1 MTPRKL
7 RPEEKIARA
16 LRDLDLDELKQET
29 TKTDSILIRVS
40 ADEKSEIRTIAEVLE
55 ISVTEYLLGLH
66 RQAVVHVRRPRS
78 SE

>member
-7 RPEEKIARA
+7 TSEEKIARA

-40 ADEKSEIRTIAEVLE
+40 ADEKSEIRTVAETLE
-55 ISVTEYLLGLH
+55 ISVAEYLLGLH
-66 RQAVVHVRRPRS
+66 RGVRERLR
-78 SE
+78 

>member
-1 MTPRKL
+1 MTPRRL
-7 RPEEKIARA
+7 TSEEKIARA

-40 ADEKSEIRTIAEVLE
+40 ADEKSEIRTVAEVLE
-55 ISVTEYLLGLH
+55 ISVAEYLLGLH

>member
-16 LRDLDLDELKQET
+16 LRDLDLDELKTET

-40 ADEKSEIRTIAEVLE
+40 ADEKSEIRTVAEVLE
-55 ISVTEYLLGLH
+55 ISVAEYLLGLH